1 MTLAEMILQA
11 KGKIGKLGTSATTA
25 LWGSQGPQLAPGGL
39 GAQWQAEGAGG
50 LSTEDR
56 IKKSIEQTGG
66 GIAAGDYN
74 TAQNLGLDSTFSRGI
89 PNVNQGNG
97 GILTNDQVKQNSSR
111 YKELKDLESKGDL
124 NPAQKTELENLE
136 KPNPNPTPDNNTV
149 LDELRRERD
158 RQLADLE
165 DAFNMA
171 NRYAS
176 DARDTLGRRRKG
188 FEEDYSNSA
197 ADIYNQFG
205 ADRAGLQTSA
215 EGQDA
220 RTTRGLLAQGIGGSG
235 LQEALRRNEAARQQN
250 YGQVREGR
258 LADER
263 INERNKNE
271 RMSWADEQ
279 DAAINRYLEQAAM
292 QREQGRRTTL
302 DNFSNTLGRLIQ
314 QAQAAANA
322 LQLSGQDIGSTQ
334 IAGIPLAGLTNGTFL
349 NDLQQAYQGSLG
361 GNQST
366 DTNVNM
372 NLENLPLTEQEKRR
386 RGLL

>member
-1 MTLAEMILQA
+1 MAFKAKPHTNPQYRWYDPRHYDLTISEFLQNLLKPNTA
-11 KGKIGKLGTSATTA
+11 YANEEQGSNWLG
-25 LWGSQGPQLAPGGL
+25 
-39 GAQWQAEGAGG
+39 EGA
-50 LSTEDR
+50 LTPVKPNDVRNIS
-56 IKKSIEQTGG
+56 
-66 GIAAGDYN
+66 GDPQREWAVAVPGSDVPLTVGYGDKAYN
-74 TAQNLGLDSTFSRGI
+74 
-89 PNVNQGNG
+89 
-97 GILTNDQVKQNSSR
+97 LTKNIINSDH

-136 KPNPNPTPDNNTV
+136 KPNPNPNPEPNTV

-171 NRYAS
+171 NRYGS
-176 DARDTLGRRRKG
+176 DARNTLGRRRKG

-263 INERNKNE
+263 LNERNKNE

>member
-1 MTLAEMILQA
+1 MAFKAKPHTNPQYGWYDPRHYDLTISEFLQNLLKPNTA
-11 KGKIGKLGTSATTA
+11 YANEEQGSNWLG
-25 LWGSQGPQLAPGGL
+25 
-39 GAQWQAEGAGG
+39 EGA
-50 LSTEDR
+50 LTPVKPNDVRNIS
-56 IKKSIEQTGG
+56 
-66 GIAAGDYN
+66 GDPQREWAVAVPGSDVPLTVGYGDKAYN
-74 TAQNLGLDSTFSRGI
+74 
-89 PNVNQGNG
+89 
-97 GILTNDQVKQNSSR
+97 LTKNIINSDH

-136 KPNPNPTPDNNTV
+136 KPNPNPNPEPNTV

-263 INERNKNE
+263 LNERNKNE

-372 NLENLPLTEQEKRR
+372 NLENLPLTEEEKRR
-386 RGLL
+386 RGLLL

>member
-1 MTLAEMILQA
+1 MAFNIMDL
-11 KGKIGKLGTSATTA
+11 LGYGNKPYVEGTWGPTS
-25 LWGSQGPQLAPGGL
+25 GFL
-39 GAQWQAEGAGG
+39 GALNPFARDYGYSEAGREFYGKTPSAEV
-50 LSTEDR
+50 TT
-56 IKKSIEQTGG
+56 KFNNPKV
-66 GIAAGDYN
+66 Y
-74 TAQNLGLDSTFSRGI
+74 QNLIASGAPLPEGY
-89 PNVNQGNG
+89 
-97 GILTNDQVKQNSSR
+97 NSSR
-111 YKELKDLESKGDL
+111 LQELKNIPEQDL

-136 KPNPNPTPDNNTV
+136 KPNPTPDNNTV

-176 DARDTLGRRRKG
+176 DARNTLARRRKG

-302 DNFSNTLGRLIQ
+302 DNFSNTLGKLIT

-372 NLENLPLTEQEKRR
+372 NLENLPLTEEEKRR
-386 RGLL
+386 RGLLL

>member
-97 GILTNDQVKQNSSR
+97 GILTNNQVKQNSSR
-111 YKELKDLESKGDL
+111 YNELKQIEAKGDL
-124 NPAQKTELENLE
+124 NPSQRTELTNLE
-136 KPNPNPTPDNNTV
+136 KNSDLNTNTT
-149 LDELRRERD
+149 LEMLQRERD
-158 RQLADLE
+158 RKLSELE
-165 DAFNMA
+165 DAWNMA
-171 NRYAS
+171 QRYGQ
-176 DARDTLGRRRKG
+176 DARDALGRKRKG
-188 FEEDYSNSA
+188 FEEEYENNAS
-197 ADIYNQFG
+197 DIYDQFG
-205 ADRAGLQTSA
+205 RNRADLQVSA

-220 RTTRGLLAQGIGGSG
+220 RTTRGLLAQGVGGSG

-258 LADER
+258 QKDER
-263 INERNKNE
+263 INTANRNE

-279 DAAINRYLEQAAM
+279 DAAIDRYLGEALM
-292 QREQGRRTTL
+292 KRNQGRATTL
-302 DNFSNTLGRLIQ
+302 DNFSNTLGGLISQAQ
-314 QAQAAANA
+314 QAAQALAM
-322 LQLSGQDIGSTQ
+322 SGQNISNTE
-334 IAGIPLAGLTNGTFL
+334 IEGIPLAGLANGTFL
-349 NDLQQAYQGSLG
+349 NDLQTAYQNSLG
-361 GNQST
+361 RDTSDAGNI
-366 DTNVNM
+366 NA
-372 NLENLPLTEQEKRR
+372 NLANLSLTEQDKRL
-386 RGLL
+386 RGLLA